1 MEKTKI
7 TEKEYYKMIVEL
19 AKANGKKDIVEF
31 AEKKITQLENKRT
44 TSKKDE
50 QVNID
55 ICKLLVD
62 TLIEVGEPI
71 TITNLIK
78 NEKVANYTYTQ
89 KVGGEDIQVGITNQ
103 KATYILNNMAQD
115 KVSKETKKGTSYYFV
130 K

>member
-1 MEKTKI
+1 MEKTKV
-7 TEKEYYKMIVEL
+7 TEKERYAQIIEL
-19 AKANGKKDIVEF
+19 AKANNRKDIVEF

-55 ICKLLVD
+55 ICNLLVD
-62 TLIEVGEPI
+62 TLIEIGEPI

-78 NEKVANYTYTQ
+78 NEKVANYTYIQ

-115 KVSKETKKGTSYYFV
+115 KVSKETRKGTSYYFA

>member
-1 MEKTKI
+1 MEKTKV
-7 TEKEYYKMIVEL
+7 TEKERYAQIIEL
-19 AKANGKKDIVEF
+19 AKANDRNDIVEF
-31 AEKKITQLENKRT
+31 AKKKIAQLENKKT
-44 TSKKDE
+44 ASKKDE

-55 ICKLLVD
+55 ICNLLID
-62 TLIEVGEPI
+62 TLIEIGEPI

-89 KVGGEDIQVGITNQ
+89 KVSGEDVQVGITNQ

-115 KVSKETKKGTSYYFV
+115 RVSKENKKGTSYYFA